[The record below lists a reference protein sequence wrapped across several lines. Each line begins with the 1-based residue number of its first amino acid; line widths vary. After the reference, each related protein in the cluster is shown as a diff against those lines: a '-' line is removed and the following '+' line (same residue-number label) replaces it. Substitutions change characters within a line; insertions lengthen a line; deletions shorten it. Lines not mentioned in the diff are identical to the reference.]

1 MAAKVKEAAGTVER
15 ILLPR
20 LNSIDGELKSINT
33 RIDEMDK
40 RMSIRFDGAN
50 TKIDE
55 MDKRMTAEIRG
66 LSEKIDLI
74 KDVEKLKVEV
84 AELKRR
90 R

>member
-1 MAAKVKEAAGTVER
+1 MAAKVKEAAGAVER

-33 RIDEMDK
+33 KIDEMDK
-40 RMSIRFDGAN
+40 RMSISFDGTNA
-50 TKIDE
+50 KIDE
-55 MDKRMTAEIRG
+55 TDKRMTAEIRG
-66 LSEKIDLI
+66 LSERMDLV